1 MSKSDDNPVDII
13 YGQVEIREVKFLRGR
28 YDLRLFFYPCFKPL
42 IMGRMI
48 KALRDQRGVIFQ
60 CCQLAKY
67 LAFRSSFCEI
77 ENLFYVLYLY
87 KRKSSLEQKM

>member
-48 KALRDQRGVIFQ
+48 KALRDQPMVIFP
-60 CCQLAKY
+60 
-67 LAFRSSFCEI
+67 
-77 ENLFYVLYLY
+77 VLPTCYKVNFHLY
-87 KRKSSLEQKM
+87 YFVEEGNF